1 MIRPF
6 GLYFAINVWYCLTV
20 ASLAHSGDAG
30 SFRYWALI
38 DPLTVAALE
47 RATAAPM
54 NVSVAET
61 ELT

>member
-1 MIRPF
+1 MPIR
-6 GLYFAINVWYCLTV
+6 VTYCLTV
-20 ASLAHSGDAG
+20 ASLANAGEAG

-38 DPLTVAALE
+38 DPLTVSALD

-54 NVSVAET
+54 NASVAET